1 MLIFLKFSEIFTK
14 TERVR
19 KRFLNILKRNIESA
33 FERENF
39 DGKVIL
45 KRDRL
50 IVRCAE
56 YRDFFERI
64 FGIRKILVVNEISFG
79 DLNDLKKKVAKLM
92 GDKVKKKTFGVRVK
106 RKGRH
111 KFNSLTAEREIGA
124 ELVKKGGKVNLDN
137 PDVWVKLEIED
148 KKAYLIEKEID
159 GAGGLPIGT
168 EGEALCL
175 VSGGFDS
182 IIASYFVAKRGTE
195 ISFLFFNLGGFSHLK
210 EVTNLLNFFWRKYLY
225 GIFPYLFA
233 VDFRPI
239 VEDIRT
245 SIPKSYWGV
254 ILKRKMFEVAEKIAK
269 NRGIKAIVTGEAL
282 GQVSSQT
289 LDSLY
294 VIENILQDVICLRPL
309 IGFDKEEIINISR
322 KIGTYEISE
331 KIKEYCA
338 IVPDK
343 PVTKP
348 ELKKVE
354 EIELLLEKNLIP
366 LVIKTMRVI
375 KPPYEIEEEDV
386 EIERIPDS
394 AIKVD
399 IRDKLEREILPFE
412 SDLKIHYKEID
423 NYEFDKNKTYIFFC
437 NYGLFSQEVAL
448 KLREKGIKAYAYSGG
463 ILRYNKK
470 CSRNL

>member
-14 TERVR
+14 TKRVR
-19 KRFLNILKRNIESA
+19 KRFLKVLKRNIESA
-33 FERENF
+33 FERESF

-45 KRDRL
+45 KRDRFL
-50 IVRCAE
+50 VEGSE

-64 FGIRKILVVNEISFG
+64 FGVRKILVVEEIDFKNLG
-79 DLNDLKKKVAKLM
+79 DLKKKVVKL
-92 GDKVKKKTFGVRVK
+92 VKEKIKGKTFGVRVK
-106 RKGRH
+106 RKGKHR
-111 KFNSLTAEREIGA
+111 FNSLVAEREIGG
-124 ELVKKGGKVNLDN
+124 ELVKKGGKVVLNN
-137 PDVWVKLEIED
+137 PSIWVKLEIEGN
-148 KKAYLIEKEID
+148 KAYLIEREID

-168 EGEALCL
+168 EGRVLSL

-182 IIASYFVAKRGTE
+182 IVASYLLAKRGAE
-195 ISFLFFNLGGFSHLK
+195 ICFLFYNLGGFSHLK

-225 GIFPYLFA
+225 GIFPYLF
-233 VDFRPI
+233 VLDFRPI

-245 SIPKSYWGV
+245 SIPKPYWGIV
-254 ILKRKMFEVAEKIAK
+254 LKRKMFEVAGKIAK
-269 NRGIKAIVTGEAL
+269 EKDFKAIVTGEAL

-294 VIENILQDVICLRPL
+294 VIENILQEVICLRPL

-331 KIKEYCA
+331 KIREYCA

-354 EIELLLEKNLIP
+354 EIELLLEKNLVP
-366 LVIKTMRVI
+366 LVIKAMRTLE
-375 KPPYEIEEEDV
+375 PPYEIGEEDV
-386 EIERIPDS
+386 EIERIPEF
-394 AIKVD
+394 ALKVD
-399 IRDKLEREILPFE
+399 IRENLARETLAFQ
-412 SDLKIHYKEID
+412 SDLQIPYKEID
-423 NYEFDKNKTYIFFC
+423 GYEFDKNKIYVFFC

-448 KLREKGIKAYAYSGG
+448 KLREKGVKAYAFSGG
-463 ILRYNKK
+463 ILRYLKIF
-470 CSRNL
+470 SS